1 MSGLVV
7 VGTTL
12 AGGVIGGWAGW
23 LAGFMTAEWSMDC
36 TYCDR
41 PAKTAV
47 TRRVGVER
55 ASVYSDPE
63 KPPDKDRSHVEV
75 VRYCGVEH
83 RP

>member
-1 MSGLVV
+1 MPQP
-7 VGTTL
+7 TT
-12 AGGVIGGWAGW
+12 
-23 LAGFMTAEWSMDC
+23 C

-41 PAKTAV
+41 PAKTA
-47 TRRVGVER
+47 TLRRVGVAQ

-63 KPPDKDRSHVEV
+63 KPPDKDRSHIEV